1 MNTKRLLTAAAAIAL
16 LAGAAHAQTAP
27 APAEQTAPAPAAAAP
42 VVAKGDLIDTATA
55 SGQFTTFLKA
65 VSAVNLTSVLKT
77 NQNLTV
83 FAPTDAAFA
92 ALPADQLE
100 KLMLPENGPMLQ
112 KVLTYHVINAKVD
125 STKIKGSKGE
135 VASVEGSPLLLD
147 GSGTTPMVDGATI
160 TQTDVMASNGV
171 LHVVDKVL
179 IPKDVPGLQ
188 ASAASAMD
196 AGATM
201 NVAANEQVAPAAP
214 AQSAPVDQAA
224 PVKADP
230 MAAPAP
236 TATDMAADPAASP
249 TATAAP
255 TAGVNA
261 SGVVPVSS
269 QTPEAQAT
277 LKAGDPNVVSNPPV
291 ADTTANRAKY
301 GKPDSNA
308 GKRTTP
314 KGN

>member
-16 LAGAAHAQTAP
+16 LAGAAQAQDMA
-27 APAEQTAPAPAAAAP
+27 APAAAPAAQAPAATSP

-65 VSAVNLTSVLKT
+65 VGAVNLTSVLKT
-77 NQNLTV
+77 NQNLTL

-92 ALPADQLE
+92 ALPAGELD

-112 KVLTYHVINAKVD
+112 KVLTYHLINAKVD
-125 STKIKGSKGE
+125 STKIKGAKGE
-135 VASVEGSPLLLD
+135 VKSVEGSSLLLD
-147 GSGTTPMVDGATI
+147 GSGTTPMVDSATI

-188 ASAASAMD
+188 AAASATD

-201 NVAANEQVAPAAP
+201 NVAANEQMAPAAP
-214 AQSAPVDQAA
+214 ADQAA
-224 PVKADP
+224 PAMPADP
-230 MAAPAP
+230 NAPSAQAAPIQ
-236 TATDMAADPAASP
+236 ATDMAADPAASP
-249 TATAAP
+249 TATS
-255 TAGVNA
+255 AGVNT

-269 QTPEAQAT
+269 QSPEAQAS
-277 LKAGDPNVVSNPPV
+277 LKAGDANVVSNPPV
-291 ADTTANRAKY
+291 ADTPENRAKY
-301 GKPDSNA
+301 GKPMSNA
-308 GKRTTP
+308 GKRTAP

>member
-1 MNTKRLLTAAAAIAL
+1 MNATRLLTAAAAIAL
-16 LAGAAHAQTAP
+16 LAGAAQAQTAA
-27 APAEQTAPAPAAAAP
+27 APAAPAPAAASP

-92 ALPADQLE
+92 ALPAGELE
-100 KLMLPENGPMLQ
+100 KLMLPENGPLLQ

-135 VASVEGSPLLLD
+135 VKSVEGSPLLLD

-179 IPKDVPGLQ
+179 MPKDLPGQQ
-188 ASAASAMD
+188 AAVSATD

-201 NVAANEQVAPAAP
+201 DVAANEQVAPAAP
-214 AQSAPVDQAA
+214 ADQAMPA
-224 PVKADP
+224 PSDP
-230 MAAPAP
+230 AAPAP
-236 TATDMAADPAASP
+236 AATDMAADPAASP

-255 TAGVNA
+255 AAGVNT

-269 QTPEAQAT
+269 QSPEAQAS
-277 LKAGDPNVVSNPPV
+277 LKAGDTNVISNPPV

>member
-16 LAGAAHAQTAP
+16 LAGAAHAQSM
-27 APAEQTAPAPAAAAP
+27 PAPAAQAPAAASP

-55 SGQFTTFLKA
+55 SGQFSTFLKA

-77 NQNLTV
+77 NQNLTL

-92 ALPADQLE
+92 ALPAGELD

-112 KVLTYHVINAKVD
+112 KVLTYHLINAKVD
-125 STKIKGSKGE
+125 STKIKGAKGE
-135 VASVEGSPLLLD
+135 VKSVEGSPLLLD
-147 GSGTTPMVDGATI
+147 GSGDTPMVDGAAI
-160 TQTDVMASNGV
+160 TQIDVMATNGV

-188 ASAASAMD
+188 AAASATD

-201 NVAANEQVAPAAP
+201 NVAANEQMAPAAP
-214 AQSAPVDQAA
+214 ADQAA
-224 PVKADP
+224 PATMPADP
-230 MAAPAP
+230 SMPSAQAAP
-236 TATDMAADPAASP
+236 TSVTDMAADPAASP
-249 TATAAP
+249 TAA

-269 QTPEAQAT
+269 QSPEAQAS
-277 LKAGDPNVVSNPPV
+277 LKAGDANVVSNPPV
-291 ADTTANRAKY
+291 ADTPENRAKY
-301 GKPDSNA
+301 GAPMSNA
-308 GKRTTP
+308 GKRTAP

>member
-1 MNTKRLLTAAAAIAL
+1 MNATRLLTAAAAIAL
-16 LAGAAHAQTAP
+16 LAGAAQAQTAA
-27 APAEQTAPAPAAAAP
+27 APAAPAPAAASP

-92 ALPADQLE
+92 ALPAGELE
-100 KLMLPENGPMLQ
+100 KLMLPENGPLLQ

-135 VASVEGSPLLLD
+135 VKSVEGSPLLLD

-179 IPKDVPGLQ
+179 MPKDLPGQQ
-188 ASAASAMD
+188 AAVSATD

-201 NVAANEQVAPAAP
+201 DVAANEQVAPAAP
-214 AQSAPVDQAA
+214 ADQAMPA
-224 PVKADP
+224 PSDP
-230 MAAPAP
+230 AAPAP
-236 TATDMAADPAASP
+236 AATDMAADPAASP

-255 TAGVNA
+255 AAGVNT

-269 QTPEAQAT
+269 QSPEAQAS
-277 LKAGDPNVVSNPPV
+277 LKAGDTNVVSNPPV